1 MSSYQSLGDSIQSFL
16 RKHGLE
22 DEVRIQR
29 ILTDWEAF
37 VGSPIA
43 KATEKVW
50 FENGTLHV
58 QMSSPAWRNE
68 MVMARIRLQR
78 NLNERIGKPLI
89 SEIII
94 N

>member
-1 MSSYQSLGDSIQSFL
+1 MSSYQSLGETIQAFL

-37 VGSPIA
+37 VGKPIA
-43 KATEKVW
+43 QATEKVW

-58 QMSSPAWRNE
+58 YMSSPAWRNE

-78 NLNERIGKPLI
+78 SLNERIGKPLI
-89 SEIII
+89 REIII